1 MQDEGK
7 IRSQSDVRCQVEVEL
22 KSASKPTLG
31 VRDPLINDVRQNIRP
46 FYEQQAGFVP
56 CLDASMIKHSGVPR
70 ERVVQI
76 RSEFSYFRIEI
87 VVLKILPKS
96 PPSQAHSHVNVRKPC
111 LLQSH

>member
-1 MQDEGK
+1 MKARFD
-7 IRSQSDVRCQVEVEL
+7 RSKMSDV
-22 KSASKPTLG
+22 
-31 VRDPLINDVRQNIRP
+31 INNVRQNIRP

-56 CLDASMIKHSGVPR
+56 CLDTSMIKHSGVPR